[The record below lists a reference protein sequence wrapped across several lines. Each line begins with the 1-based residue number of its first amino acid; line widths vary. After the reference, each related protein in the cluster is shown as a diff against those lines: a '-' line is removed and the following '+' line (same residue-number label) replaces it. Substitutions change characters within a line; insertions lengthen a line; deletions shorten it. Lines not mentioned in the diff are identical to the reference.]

1 MSFYHDSS
9 SLGRV
14 GGKSYSPAEKKRRRE
29 FYYDAL
35 LHAPYPSASQ
45 AIQPYYFG
53 DAFSKYTLLWLH
65 NLPGLMATCICEDF
79 VSWTSIHRSARIRS
93 QTFPGI
99 ASAMAAQ
106 WGCFV

>member
-9 SLGRV
+9 SSGRV

-35 LHAPYPSASQ
+35 LHAPYPSGILYLVRHIRKDSCLDS
-45 AIQPYYFG
+45 Y
-53 DAFSKYTLLWLH
+53 
-65 NLPGLMATCICEDF
+65 
-79 VSWTSIHRSARIRS
+79 IHRSACIRS